1 MMMHPKKG
9 EMLLNLLLESKGAK
23 DVVAIILV
31 HESHVELGGSSKL
44 HDLSSATTIWQA
56 L

>member
-1 MMMHPKKG
+1 MDDDDDDAPQKG

-31 HESHVELGGSSKL
+31 HESHGGVGWKL
-44 HDLSSATTIWQA
+44 
-56 L
+56 

>member
-1 MMMHPKKG
+1 MDDDDDDAPQKG

-31 HESHVELGGSSKL
+31 HESHGRVGWKL
-44 HDLSSATTIWQA
+44 
-56 L
+56 